1 MNTKA
6 VVLSIIAVTLIFAIT
21 KSIVLAAAL
30 FALEMLLWYLVRAVK
45 TQRQHTHNGTPPSI
59 S

>member
-6 VVLSIIAVTLIFAIT
+6 VVLSIIAVTLIFAVT
-21 KSIVLAAAL
+21 KSIVLAAVL
-30 FALEMLLWYLVRAVK
+30 FAREMLLWYVVRAVK
-45 TQRQHTHNGTPPSI
+45 TQLQHTHNGTPPSM